1 MSNKKL
7 IIDFTTS
14 SKLPW
19 TVINDNVM
27 GGLSEGHAELQSQA
41 LRFYGL
47 ISTDNNGGFT
57 SVYSAPIKLSKS
69 IEAIS
74 ITIKGDGNRYQLR
87 MRSSVMGRE
96 LVYKVDFLTK
106 TNQTE
111 TYRFLFSD
119 FKASFRGSIVVDAP
133 DLKANTVTKVGFLIG
148 PNQKKMFLLSV
159 YKIEFH

>member
-7 IIDFTTS
+7 KIDFTPS
-14 SKLPW
+14 QYKPW
-19 TVINDNVM
+19 KVINDGVM
-27 GGLSEGHAELQSQA
+27 GGLSKGHVELQAKA

-87 MRSSVMGRE
+87 VRSNVMGRE

-106 TNQTE
+106 TKQTE

-119 FKASFRGSIVVDAP
+119 FKASFRGSLVVDAP
-133 DLKANTVTKVGFLIG
+133 DLKANTVTQVGFLIA
-148 PNQKKMFLLSV
+148 PKQKKIFLLSV
-159 YKIEFH
+159 DKIEFY